1 MTYSKRIL
9 IFIFISTLGIL
20 LVSLKKFYSA
30 EFGYEIYFQYVTLFT
45 ILLILQFFCFFVRE
59 TIRQNILLIFFSTIF
74 ISYIIELILP
84 NKKLFKN
91 KNIAEERIKVAK
103 KQGREYDKRSSYEV
117 VKSSVNEIIYP
128 YIHPSEYIN
137 KNGIS
142 IDNKKFFPFAG
153 ISKSKTILCNESG
166 DWVFYD
172 SDVFGFNNNPSPWEE
187 DNFDAVLIGDSYLHG
202 ACVREEFQLANLIKK
217 NKFKILNL
225 GYSGN
230 GTLLNFATLLEYT
243 RDKSFKN
250 IYIFHYEGNDIRNL
264 SQELNSQTLLK
275 YLENTNFTQKLKDK
289 QKYIDSALKIMVK
302 EKISNI
308 EKDKKELNEYKK
320 NSLLFNNY
328 NLKSFI
334 KLTKVRSLIFRFN
347 VGHAIILDEKIF
359 TYFSEIMEKTLQY
372 SKSKNANIIFYYLPA
387 FERYNSFISEI
398 VLNQEKNKIFE
409 VLNEKNIQV
418 VDFSKKFYDLDKN
431 PKKFF
436 PFELFGHYNEI
447 GYKKIADDVIKRLKN

>member
-91 KNIAEERIKVAK
+91 KNIVEERIKVAK

-217 NKFKILNL
+217 NK
-225 GYSGN
+225 
-230 GTLLNFATLLEYT
+230 
-243 RDKSFKN
+243 
-250 IYIFHYEGNDIRNL
+250 
-264 SQELNSQTLLK
+264 
-275 YLENTNFTQKLKDK
+275 
-289 QKYIDSALKIMVK
+289 
-302 EKISNI
+302 
-308 EKDKKELNEYKK
+308 
-320 NSLLFNNY
+320 
-328 NLKSFI
+328 
-334 KLTKVRSLIFRFN
+334 
-347 VGHAIILDEKIF
+347 
-359 TYFSEIMEKTLQY
+359 
-372 SKSKNANIIFYYLPA
+372 
-387 FERYNSFISEI
+387 
-398 VLNQEKNKIFE
+398 
-409 VLNEKNIQV
+409 
-418 VDFSKKFYDLDKN
+418 
-431 PKKFF
+431 
-436 PFELFGHYNEI
+436 
-447 GYKKIADDVIKRLKN
+447 